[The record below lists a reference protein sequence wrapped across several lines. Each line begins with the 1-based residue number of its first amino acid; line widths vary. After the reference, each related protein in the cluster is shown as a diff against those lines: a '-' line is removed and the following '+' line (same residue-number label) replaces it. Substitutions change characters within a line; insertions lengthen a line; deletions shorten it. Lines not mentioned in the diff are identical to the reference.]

1 VDLDI
6 SQIGDPAIG
15 IRDLEDIR
23 NELIA
28 ISGVP
33 GIYLGY
39 QDQAEVRDKL
49 ANLNVIFA
57 TEISSLQAEINT
69 NVTKL
74 ISRIAD
80 VVEYKKDEKL
90 FKYIK
95 ISLIPPTVLTLQL
108 IESTLT
114 SISDIQK
121 LFAEMPDVNSDPKY
135 LLQRFV
141 SFIDWDEFFRES
153 NHFKQKLD
161 LIQAAGQQNQM
172 GGGGGAF

>member
-1 VDLDI
+1 MDLDI

-39 QDQAEVRDKL
+39 NDQTEVRDKL

-69 NVTKL
+69 NITKL
-74 ISRIAD
+74 ISRIAEITD
-80 VVEYKKDEKL
+80 YKKEEQL

-95 ISLIPPTVLTLQL
+95 VSLIPPTVLTLQL

-121 LFAEMPDVNSDPKY
+121 LFAEMPDVNSDPRY

-141 SFIDWDEFFRES
+141 GFIDWDEFFRES
-153 NHFKQKLD
+153 NNFKQKLD
-161 LIQAAGQQNQM
+161 LIQSANQQNNPI
-172 GGGGGAF
+172 GGGY